1 MFYHEKKMKWPPKG
15 SFTVLV
21 LHRTNLTT
29 RTIWNLCRFYGA
41 EERIG
46 ENSMPQYIIVMS
58 YVPLGT
64 LTQFLKENTIDGF
77 TLCRMYHSTA
87 SGLAHLHSDIV
98 KGGKCVQ
105 MCRILS

>member
-1 MFYHEKKMKWPPKG
+1 MAIRE
-15 SFTVLV
+15 SFSKLF
-21 LHRTNLTT
+21 LHKYQSSKTCTFE
-29 RTIWNLCRFYGA
+29 LCRFYGA

-64 LTQFLKENTIDGF
+64 LTQFLKENTIDWF

-98 KGGKCVQ
+98 KGGKFVEIC
-105 MCRILS
+105 ILRYRLYVLH